1 MKLPSLSIAAKL
13 YTIFALLATVTVA
26 LTVMAVLNARNN
38 TTLSQE
44 FERAFLGT
52 QNVERVNGLIYAVV
66 MESRGIYMSPDI
78 PTAKRYGTLLLQ
90 FNERIAAV
98 VADWRKHV
106 GGDDAAQFAEFDKRI
121 QQFMDFRK
129 ELVRLGTEVAPAKG
143 REWGD
148 NEANRSVRTALNKD
162 LDLLAQIYDTR
173 GKQIYAELEAGVART
188 AWLLGVLSIVCV
200 ILTVSGIIII
210 GRAVAR
216 PLRNITRV
224 TEEVAGGATGV
235 TIPHANRQ
243 DEVGA
248 LARSIVIFQQA
259 IERNVELNR
268 TIAEDVKAREERN
281 AHIRSAVESFR
292 ASVEQALGAVA
303 RNAETMRSTA
313 QTLTDVSANA
323 KEHSGS
329 AASASDDTATNVN
342 TVASA
347 SEELTASIQEIARHV
362 TQATTVVRE
371 AGATT
376 ESSAAEI
383 EGLAAAGQRIG
394 AVIDLIQAIA
404 AQTNLLALNATI
416 EAARAGD
423 AGKGFAVV
431 AQEVKSL
438 ANQTAKATEEI
449 AQQVAGIQ
457 TSTKSAVEAVRHVAA
472 SMTEIE
478 KVTTAIASAVEEQG
492 AATQEI
498 SRNATLAAEGTKL
511 LADNISTVN
520 GAIGETTRSAGAV
533 LDASLSLSEEANRL
547 TTEVQSFFRTLETGP
562 FERRETENPNY
573 SGPERRQER
582 RGKAA

>member
-13 YTIFALLATVTVA
+13 YTIFALLATATVA
-26 LTVMAVLNARNN
+26 LSLMAVLNARHN
-38 TTLSQE
+38 TVLADE
-44 FERAFLGT
+44 FERAFLGA

-78 PTAKRYGTLLLQ
+78 PTAKRYGTLLMQ
-90 FNERIAAV
+90 FNERIAKV
-98 VADWRKHV
+98 VAEWRKNV
-106 GGDDAAQFAEFDKRI
+106 GGADAAQFAEFDKRI
-121 QQFMDFRK
+121 QQFMEFRK

-162 LDLLAQIYDTR
+162 LDALAQIYDTR
-173 GKQIYAELEAGVART
+173 SKQVYAELEAGVART
-188 AWLLGVLSIVCV
+188 AWLLGVLSAVS
-200 ILTVSGIIII
+200 ILLAIAGIAII

-224 TEEVAGGATGV
+224 TEQVAGGATGV
-235 TIPHANRQ
+235 TVPHSQRQ

-259 IERNVELNR
+259 MERNAELNR
-268 TIAEDVKAREERN
+268 TIADDVKAREERN
-281 AHIRSAVESFR
+281 AQIQNAVESFR
-292 ASVEQALGAVA
+292 ISVEQALSAVG
-303 RNAETMRSTA
+303 RNAEMMRSTA
-313 QTLTDVSANA
+313 QTLTGVASNA
-323 KEHSGS
+323 KDQTGS
-329 AASASDDTATNVN
+329 AAAASDDTASNVN

-362 TQATTVVRE
+362 TQATAVVRQ
-371 AGATT
+371 AGTTT
-376 ESSAAEI
+376 ETSAAEI

-457 TSTKSAVEAVRHVAA
+457 TSTRSAVEAVRHVAN
-472 SMTEIE
+472 SMNEIE

-498 SRNATLAAEGTKL
+498 SRNANLAAQGTKT
-511 LADNISTVN
+511 LADNIATVN
-520 GAIGETTRSAGAV
+520 GAIGETTRSAGEV

-547 TTEVQSFFRTLETGP
+547 TQEVQNFFTALRSGALD
-562 FERRETENPNY
+562 RRHSEDPNFHE
-573 SGPERRQER
+573 PERRQDR
-582 RGKAA
+582 KTRAA

>member
-1 MKLPSLSIAAKL
+1 MKMPRLSIAAKL
-13 YTIFALLATVTVA
+13 YTIFALLATATVG
-26 LTVMAVLNARNN
+26 LSLLAVLNARQN
-38 TTLSQE
+38 TALTNE
-44 FERAFLGT
+44 FERAFLGA
-52 QNVERVNGLIYAVV
+52 QNVERVNGLVYAVV
-66 MESRGIYMSPDI
+66 MESRGIYMSSDI
-78 PTAKRYGTLLLQ
+78 PSAKRYGILLLQ
-90 FNERIAAV
+90 FNDRIAKV
-98 VADWRKHV
+98 VQDWRHSV
-106 GGDDAAQFAEFDKRI
+106 GGADAAQFSEFEKRI
-121 QQFMDFRK
+121 QQFMEFRK

-162 LDLLAQIYDTR
+162 LDKLSAIYDAR
-173 GKQIYAELEAGVART
+173 SKQIYAELETGVART
-188 AWLLGVLSIVCV
+188 AWLLGVLSVVSVVLAVVGIV
-200 ILTVSGIIII
+200 II

-216 PLRNITRV
+216 PLREIARV
-224 TEEVAGGATGV
+224 TEQVAGGATGV
-235 TIPHANRQ
+235 AIPNADRQ

-259 IERNVELNR
+259 MERNAELNR
-268 TIAEDVKAREERN
+268 TIADDVKAREARN
-281 AHIRSAVESFR
+281 AHIQNAVESFR
-292 ASVEQALGAVA
+292 VSVEQALAAVG
-303 RNAETMRSTA
+303 RNAETMRTTA
-313 QTLTDVSANA
+313 QTLTGVASNA
-323 KEHSGS
+323 KDQTGS
-329 AASASDDTATNVN
+329 AAAASDDTATNVN

-347 SEELTASIQEIARHV
+347 SEELTSSIQEIARHV
-362 TQATTVVRE
+362 TQATMVVRQ

-376 ESSAAEI
+376 EASAAEI

-457 TSTKSAVEAVRHVAA
+457 TSTKSAVEAVRHVAS

-478 KVTTAIASAVEEQG
+478 KVTTAIAGAVEEQG

-498 SRNATLAAEGTKL
+498 SRNANLAAQGTKV

-533 LDASLSLSEEANRL
+533 LDASLSLADEANRL
-547 TTEVQSFFRTLETGP
+547 TEEVQNFFTALSAGD
-562 FERRETENPNY
+562 RREADDPAY
-573 SGPERRQER
+573 RGPERRSEGR
-582 RGKAA
+582 AKAAA